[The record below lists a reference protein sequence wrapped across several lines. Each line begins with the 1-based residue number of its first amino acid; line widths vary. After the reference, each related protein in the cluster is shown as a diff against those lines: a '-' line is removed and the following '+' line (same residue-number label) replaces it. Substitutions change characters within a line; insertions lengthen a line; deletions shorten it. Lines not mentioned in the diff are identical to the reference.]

1 MVRLAYQPHGCH
13 DELSRP
19 GLSGYAVGAGMRLER
34 QMNLEQAKLI
44 DDQTI
49 CHTYA
54 RTPLLITRGE
64 GMYVWDDQGRRYLDF
79 CSGGRAVNA
88 LGHCH
93 PKVVAAIKAQVDVLI
108 HTSNDYYTEPQLR
121 LAALLTG
128 QFPDSRAFFC
138 NSGAE
143 ANEAA
148 LKLAR
153 KYGKRLSADRVEI
166 ITTWKSFHGRTFG
179 AITATGQ
186 PKYQQGFEPLLPGFR
201 YVTFNDLA
209 EMDEAIS
216 ERTCAVMLEP
226 VQGESGAYPATP
238 EYMAGVRRLC
248 DERNALLI
256 LDEVQTGLGR
266 TGKLF
271 AYQHFAVEPDII
283 TLSKALGGGMPIGV
297 MLAKTRAADAFQ
309 YGDHGTTFGGSA
321 LTAAA
326 ACAAVTAIIEDEL
339 PANAAKVGALLV
351 ERLTALQAACP
362 IITGFRVQ
370 GCLAAIDLAEPIAAE
385 VKDRVQRDG
394 LLILTV
400 GANMLRLLP
409 ALICRPEQVEAAIAA
424 ITKAIESAAS
434 ANIQS

>member
-1 MVRLAYQPHGCH
+1 
-13 DELSRP
+13 
-19 GLSGYAVGAGMRLER
+19 
-34 QMNLEQAKLI
+34 MNLEQAKLI
-44 DDQTI
+44 DDQAI

-54 RTPLLITRGE
+54 RTPLFIARGE
-64 GMYVWDDQGRRYLDF
+64 GMYVWDDQGKRYLDF

-93 PKVVAAIKAQVDVLI
+93 PRVVAAIKAQVDVLI

-121 LAALLTG
+121 LAELLTH

-153 KYGKRLSADRVEI
+153 RYGKGLSSDRVEI
-166 ITTWKSFHGRTFG
+166 VTTLKSFHGRTFG
-179 AITATGQ
+179 ALTATGQ
-186 PKYQQGFEPLLPGFR
+186 PKYQRDFEPLLPGFR

-209 EMDEAIS
+209 TMDEAIT
-216 ERTCAVMLEP
+216 ERTCAVILEP
-226 VQGESGAYPATP
+226 VQGESGVYPVTQ
-238 EYMAGVRRLC
+238 EYISGVRRLC
-248 DERNALLI
+248 DTRGALLI

-271 AYQHFAVEPDII
+271 AYQHYAIEPDIL

-309 YGDHGTTFGGSA
+309 YGDHGSTFGGSA

-326 ACAAVTAIIEDEL
+326 ACAAVTTIIEEEL
-339 PANAAKVGALLV
+339 PANAAKIGKMLSEQLS
-351 ERLTALQAACP
+351 ALQAVCP
-362 IITGFRVQ
+362 TITDVRVQ
-370 GCLAAIDLAEPIAAE
+370 GCMAAIDLAEPIAAE
-385 VKDRVQRDG
+385 VKDLVQRDG

-409 ALICRPEQVEAAIAA
+409 ALICQPEQVETAVTTIGN
-424 ITKAIESAAS
+424 AIECIAS
-434 ANIQS
+434 AKAAGE